1 MAPRQ
6 TAGSLSKGA
15 AVRKPLSIASLA
27 LLPGIWLA
35 LLLAVA
41 DDNRYGRPGSDDL
54 RGMGNLK
61 GSLLGVLTVGSRI
74 IGETAASASLALP
87 ISKP

>member
-1 MAPRQ
+1 MP
-6 TAGSLSKGA
+6 
-15 AVRKPLSIASLA
+15 
-27 LLPGIWLA
+27 
-35 LLLAVA
+35 AVA

-61 GSLLGVLTVGSRI
+61 GSLRGVLTVGSRI
-74 IGETAASASLALP
+74 IGEMAASATLALP

>member
-1 MAPRQ
+1 M
-6 TAGSLSKGA
+6 
-15 AVRKPLSIASLA
+15 RKPLSIASLA

-35 LLLAVA
+35 LLPAVA
-41 DDNRYGRPGSDDL
+41 DDNGYGRPGSDDL

-74 IGETAASASLALP
+74 IGETAASATLALP
-87 ISKP
+87 ISKH